1 MSSKVVARRSN
12 IHGTGVFARQDIK
25 RGERIIEYKG
35 LRRSHEDVD
44 GDDAGDAESGH
55 TFLFT
60 LNEDWVIDGS
70 HNGNVAKWINFSCR
84 PNAEAVLEETE
95 GKDRRRDRVFIEAR
109 RAISAG
115 DELTYDYNITL
126 DVPHTARLKKIWE
139 CRCGAKSCRGTML
152 KLKTPKKVAAKK
164 AAVKKA
170 AVKKTASKKTP
181 AKKVAVRTTALK
193 KTPAKKVAVR
203 KTALKK
209 TPAKKTAVTKIA
221 SKTGTARKIAVK
233 TIGRKLALKAPAAKT
248 STGRTATKKAP
259 VRKAPARKSA
269 PR

>member
-181 AKKVAVRTTALK
+181 AKKVAVR
-193 KTPAKKVAVR
+193 

>member
-181 AKKVAVRTTALK
+181 AKKVAVRTA
-193 KTPAKKVAVR
+193 
-203 KTALKK
+203 ALKK

-269 PR
+269 PS